1 MEDMTLREY
10 LVVQGLDDYVDEY
23 DVLAMKCHSM
33 DQHITCLEG
42 KISDV
47 RLDVAKKAIQGMA
60 GYIDNEEEADDLIAN
75 ALLLGDAFARCLERE
90 DIANE

>member
-10 LVVQGLDDYVDEY
+10 LVVQGLDDYVEEY

-33 DQHITCLEG
+33 DQYITCLEG

-47 RLDVAKKAIQGMA
+47 S
-60 GYIDNEEEADDLIAN
+60 
-75 ALLLGDAFARCLERE
+75 FRCC
-90 DIANE
+90 